1 MKKILAGM
9 FIVVLICSVSIIEA
23 GQPMVYARVET
34 GSTVWTVERGH
45 MWYTSWVLYLR
56 TVNGTVLDAK
66 QIGGGGDN
74 YRSYIRR
81 IQMEKNGDGGVY
93 LLFVA
98 TSKWGRVPG
107 SITDNNFNWNTRRI
121 ERRIVESWQER
132 P

>member
-66 QIGGGGDN
+66 QIGGGGES

-81 IQMEKNGDGGVY
+81 IEMQKNEGSGVY
-93 LLFVA
+93 LFFAA
-98 TSKWGRVPG
+98 TDKYGRVG
-107 SITDNNFNWNTRRI
+107 GTITDNNFNWCTRMI
-121 ERRIVESWQER
+121 ERVVIERWQE
-132 P
+132 